1 VLIHIRTWNCIL
13 AFAVPPLLWSINWKM
28 YMIFGT
34 FNGLA
39 FIHMFLTAPET
50 KGKTLEE
57 MDEVFDRG
65 IPAWKTGKSGS
76 RLDQLQRDIEKG
88 DVKVTTGRGHVED
101 VTAEPKV

>member
-1 VLIHIRTWNCIL
+1 
-13 AFAVPPLLWSINWKM
+13 M

-88 DVKVTTGRGHVED
+88 DVKVSTTGRGHVED
-101 VTAEPKV
+101 VAAEPKV